1 MKRKML
7 FTRAMGI
14 QSDVQQEDEF
24 KEIKRRTSRGKQGL
38 VVVRYL
44 RAQNEQT
51 MTLVYSWK
59 GLLVT
64 QYMDV
69 YIDLVM

>member
-1 MKRKML
+1 MENAVH
-7 FTRAMGI
+7 TGAMGI

-44 RAQNEQT
+44 RAQNE
-51 MTLVYSWK
+51 
-59 GLLVT
+59 
-64 QYMDV
+64 
-69 YIDLVM
+69 

>member
-1 MKRKML
+1 MVGVGQLREDKLQKRKISSMKRKML

-44 RAQNEQT
+44 RAQNE
-51 MTLVYSWK
+51 
-59 GLLVT
+59 
-64 QYMDV
+64 
-69 YIDLVM
+69 